1 MPFIVGI
8 SVEKIQKYIYQTLD
22 DNRSEIQKDKHT
34 LKEVIKASN
43 TVSSTISKDIEK
55 LFDINKKLLWISGK
69 YIFEV
74 EDIEDKIKEKLKNL
88 FKDIYLKYSGTFL
101 INYVY
106 FEKIN
111 LNNKEIIDK
120 VNVDLKSNDT
130 KRRIIV
136 ENNEILFSFQE
147 ESNILNCD
155 TNCDKN
161 SNKNSID
168 YTSVYINNMD
178 ELISDDKEGTNG
190 KIAIVKADINNM
202 GKIFSD
208 ITDYDMYMKL
218 SLILENKITVNYL
231 GKLISKNKNLTNKI
245 FPLYIAGDDIFFAV
259 KIDSVLD
266 SILILRNLIDDINDE
281 INKKINSL
289 SNDKS
294 SKLNKLVISV
304 GVEFTNNHQPI
315 RYYRE
320 IVERELHNAK
330 KFTKEK
336 NSKEIKVILGTSI
349 AGNIFYSYLEGQGT
363 GEKDGFYRFK
373 TEMLELIQL
382 KNENIYTNTF
392 LHNFLYALENIDIY
406 SKNNEDNIKKFV
418 NVFLYFLCPDI
429 KNVESKVIPKE
440 LYLKNYFMKMFMK
453 NKKENEDENQ
463 IVYDKSNFKN
473 VISKLKLI
481 LLLTDEKY
489 ISNISLNKFR
499 YIVFEKKDETRDF
512 LNSNMF
518 IKPIKYICN
527 FGDSIEK
534 CFILNTTDKGFN
546 TFKKV
551 PFNLSMLFKAKNLI
565 EIGKKEKVK
574 TLFANYAELIETKEK
589 EDEKDNDIQKKEN
602 FINYRLKFNKDKF
615 NREFDN
621 INGTEWLD
629 RIILF
634 YKYDQ
639 QRILYR
645 IISGQNEKTKK
656 KLINKSEENN
666 YEN

>member
-1 MPFIVGI
+1 MSFIVGI

-22 DNRSEIQKDKHT
+22 DNRSEIQKDEQT

-43 TVSSTISKDIEK
+43 IVSSTISKDIEK
-55 LFDINKKLLWISGK
+55 LFDINKKILWISGK

-74 EDIEDKIKEKLKNL
+74 EYIEDKIKEKLKNL
-88 FKDIYLKYSGTFL
+88 FKDIYLKYSGTLL

-136 ENNEILFSFQE
+136 ENNDILFSFQE
-147 ESNILNCD
+147 KTNIINCNINSD
-155 TNCDKN
+155 NN
-161 SNKNSID
+161 SNNNLID
-168 YTSVYINNMD
+168 YTCVYIKNMD
-178 ELISDDKEGTNG
+178 ELVSNDKEGTNG
-190 KIAIVKADINNM
+190 KIAVVKADINNM
-202 GKIFSD
+202 GEIFSN
-208 ITDYDMYMKL
+208 ISDYDTYMKL
-218 SLILENKITVNYL
+218 SLILEKKITVNYL
-231 GKLISKNKNLTNKI
+231 GRLISKNKNLTNKI

-259 KIDSVLD
+259 KIESVLD

-294 SKLNKLVISV
+294 SKLTKLVISV

-336 NSKEIKVILGTSI
+336 NSKEIKAILGTSI
-349 AGNIFYSYLEGQGT
+349 AGNLFYSYDRKGIREDDCFS
-363 GEKDGFYRFK
+363 KFK
-373 TEMLELIQL
+373 TEILELIQL

-392 LHNFLYALENIDIY
+392 LHNFLYALENIDI
-406 SKNNEDNIKKFV
+406 SNKNNEDNIKKFV
-418 NVFLYFLCPDI
+418 NTFLYFLCPDI
-429 KNVESKVIPKE
+429 RNVESKIIPKE

-489 ISNISLNKFR
+489 ISNIRLSQFR
-499 YIVFEKKDETRDF
+499 YIVFEKNDETRDF

-518 IKPIKYICN
+518 IKPLKYICN
-527 FGDSIEK
+527 SGDSIEK

-551 PFNLSMLFKAKNLI
+551 PFHLSMLFKAKNLI

-574 TLFANYAELIETKEK
+574 TLFANYSELIETKEK
-589 EDEKDNDIQKKEN
+589 EDEKDNNIQKEEH

-645 IISGQNEKTKK
+645 IISGQNEK
-656 KLINKSEENN
+656 NKEKNDN
-666 YEN
+666 

>member
-1 MPFIVGI
+1 MSFIVGI

-22 DNRSEIQKDKHT
+22 DNRSEIQKDENT
-34 LKEVIKASN
+34 LKEVLNASK
-43 TVSSTISKDIEK
+43 TVSSNISKDIEK
-55 LFDINKKLLWISGK
+55 QFNIKQKILWISGK

-74 EDIEDKIKEKLKNL
+74 ESIEVEIKENLKIL
-88 FKDIYLKYSGTFL
+88 FKDIYLKYSGTLF

-106 FEKIN
+106 FEKLN
-111 LNNKEIIDK
+111 LNNKEIVDK
-120 VNVDLKSNDT
+120 ANVDLKSNET
-130 KRRIIV
+130 KRKLVI

-147 ESNILNCD
+147 KTNIINCNINSD
-155 TNCDKN
+155 NN
-161 SNKNSID
+161 SNNNLID
-168 YTSVYINNMD
+168 YTCVYIKNMD
-178 ELISDDKEGTNG
+178 ELVSNDKEGTNG
-190 KIAIVKADINNM
+190 KIAVVKADINNM
-202 GKIFSD
+202 GEIFSN
-208 ITDYDMYMKL
+208 ISDYDTYMKL
-218 SLILENKITVNYL
+218 SLILEKKITVNYL
-231 GKLISKNKNLTNKI
+231 GRLISKNKNLTNKI

-259 KIDSVLD
+259 KIESVLD

-294 SKLNKLVISV
+294 SKLIKLVISV

-336 NSKEIKVILGTSI
+336 NSKEIKAILGTSI
-349 AGNIFYSYLEGQGT
+349 AGNLFYSYAGKEIR
-363 GEKDGFYRFK
+363 EDDCFSKFK
-373 TEMLELIQL
+373 TEILELIQL

-392 LHNFLYALENIDIY
+392 LHNFLYALENIDI
-406 SKNNEDNIKKFV
+406 SNKNNEDNIKKFV
-418 NVFLYFLCPDI
+418 NTFLYFLCPDI
-429 KNVESKVIPKE
+429 RNVESKVIPNE
-440 LYLKNYFMKMFMK
+440 LHLKNYFMKMFIK

-463 IVYDKSNFKN
+463 IVYDKKKFKN

-489 ISNISLNKFR
+489 ISNISLNQFR
-499 YIVFEKKDETRDF
+499 YIIFEKKDETRDF

-518 IKPIKYICN
+518 IKPLKYICN

-534 CFILNTTDKGFN
+534 CFILNTTEKGFN

-551 PFNLSMLFKAKNLI
+551 PFHLSILFKAKNLI
-565 EIGKKEKVK
+565 ESGKKEKVK
-574 TLFANYAELIETKEK
+574 TLFANYAELIEAKEI
-589 EDEKDNDIQKKEN
+589 ELEKDNEKQKEEH

-621 INGTEWLD
+621 VNGTEWLD
-629 RIILF
+629 RLILF

-645 IISGQNEKTKK
+645 IISGQNEK
-656 KLINKSEENN
+656 NKEKNDNYSEEKN

>member
-1 MPFIVGI
+1 MSFIVGI

-22 DNRSEIQKDKHT
+22 DNRSEIQKDEQT

-55 LFDINKKLLWISGK
+55 LFDINKKILWISGK

-88 FKDIYLKYSGTFL
+88 FKDIYLKYSGTLL

-111 LNNKEIIDK
+111 LNNKKIIDK
-120 VNVDLKSNDT
+120 VNVDLKSNET
-130 KRRIIV
+130 KRKLVI

-147 ESNILNCD
+147 KTNIINCNINSD
-155 TNCDKN
+155 NN
-161 SNKNSID
+161 SNNNLID
-168 YTSVYINNMD
+168 YTCVYIKNMD
-178 ELISDDKEGTNG
+178 ELVSNDKEGTNG
-190 KIAIVKADINNM
+190 KIAVVKADINNM
-202 GKIFSD
+202 GEIFSN
-208 ITDYDMYMKL
+208 ISDYDTYMKL
-218 SLILENKITVNYL
+218 SLILEKKITVNYL
-231 GKLISKNKNLTNKI
+231 GRLISKNKNLTNKI

-259 KIDSVLD
+259 KIESVLD

-294 SKLNKLVISV
+294 SKLIKLVISV

-336 NSKEIKVILGTSI
+336 NSKEIKAILGTSI
-349 AGNIFYSYLEGQGT
+349 AGNLFYSYAGKEIR
-363 GEKDGFYRFK
+363 EDDCFSKFK
-373 TEMLELIQL
+373 TEILELIQL

-392 LHNFLYALENIDIY
+392 LHNFLYALENIDI
-406 SKNNEDNIKKFV
+406 SNKNNEDNIKKFV
-418 NVFLYFLCPDI
+418 NTFLYFLCPDI
-429 KNVESKVIPKE
+429 RNVESKVIPNE
-440 LYLKNYFMKMFMK
+440 LHLKNYFMKMFIK

-463 IVYDKSNFKN
+463 IVYDKKKFKN

-489 ISNISLNKFR
+489 ISNISLNQFR
-499 YIVFEKKDETRDF
+499 YIIFEKKDETRDF

-518 IKPIKYICN
+518 IKPLKYICN

-534 CFILNTTDKGFN
+534 CFILNTTEKGFN

-551 PFNLSMLFKAKNLI
+551 PFHLSMLFKAKNLI
-565 EIGKKEKVK
+565 ESGKKEKVK
-574 TLFANYAELIETKEK
+574 TLFANYAELIEAKEI
-589 EDEKDNDIQKKEN
+589 ELEKDNEKQKEEH

-621 INGTEWLD
+621 VNGTEWLD
-629 RIILF
+629 RLILF

-645 IISGQNEKTKK
+645 IISGQNEK
-656 KLINKSEENN
+656 NKEKNDNYSEEKN

>member
-88 FKDIYLKYSGTFL
+88 FKDIYLKYSGTLL

-489 ISNISLNKFR
+489 ITNISLNKFR

>member
-1 MPFIVGI
+1 MSFIVGI

-22 DNRSEIQKDKHT
+22 DNRSEIQKDEHT

-55 LFDINKKLLWISGK
+55 LFDKNKKILWISGK

-88 FKDIYLKYSGTFL
+88 FKDIYLKYSGTLL

-106 FEKIN
+106 LEKLN
-111 LNNKEIIDK
+111 LNNKKIIDK
-120 VNVDLKSNDT
+120 VNFYLKSNDT
-130 KRRIIV
+130 KRRIIE
-136 ENNEILFSFQE
+136 ENNEILFYFQE
-147 ESNILNCD
+147 EVNILNCD
-155 TNCDKN
+155 INCDKN
-161 SNKNSID
+161 FID
-168 YTSVYINNMD
+168 YTCVYIKNMD
-178 ELISDDKEGTNG
+178 ELVSNDKEGTNG
-190 KIAIVKADINNM
+190 KIAVVKADINNM
-202 GKIFSD
+202 GEIFSN
-208 ITDYDMYMKL
+208 ISDYDTYMKL
-218 SLILENKITVNYL
+218 SLILEKKITVNYL
-231 GKLISKNKNLTNKI
+231 GRLISKNKNLTNKI

-259 KIDSVLD
+259 KIESVLD

-294 SKLNKLVISV
+294 SKLTKLVISV

-336 NSKEIKVILGTSI
+336 NSKEIKAILGTSI
-349 AGNIFYSYLEGQGT
+349 AGNLFYSYDRKGIREDDCFS
-363 GEKDGFYRFK
+363 KFK
-373 TEMLELIQL
+373 TEILELIQL

-392 LHNFLYALENIDIY
+392 LHNFLYALENIDI
-406 SKNNEDNIKKFV
+406 SNKNNEDNIKKFV
-418 NVFLYFLCPDI
+418 NTFLYFLCPDI

-440 LYLKNYFMKMFMK
+440 LYLKNYFMKMFIK

-463 IVYDKSNFKN
+463 IVYDKSKFKN

-489 ISNISLNKFR
+489 ISNISLNQFR
-499 YIVFEKKDETRDF
+499 YIVFEKKDETIDF

-518 IKPIKYICN
+518 IKPLKYICN

-534 CFILNTTDKGFN
+534 CFILNTTERGFN

-551 PFNLSMLFKAKNLI
+551 PFHLSVLFKAKNLI
-565 EIGKKEKVK
+565 ESGKKEKVK
-574 TLFANYAELIETKEK
+574 ILFANYAELIEAKEI
-589 EDEKDNDIQKKEN
+589 ELEKDNEKQKEEH

-621 INGTEWLD
+621 VNGTEWLD
-629 RIILF
+629 RLILF

-645 IISGQNEKTKK
+645 IISGQNEK
-656 KLINKSEENN
+656 NKEKNDNYSEEKN

>member
-88 FKDIYLKYSGTFL
+88 FKDIYLKYSGTLL

>member
-88 FKDIYLKYSGTFL
+88 FKDIYLKYSGTLL

-546 TFKKV
+546 TFKKA

>member
-88 FKDIYLKYSGTFL
+88 FKDIYLKYSGTLL

-406 SKNNEDNIKKFV
+406 IVKIMK
-418 NVFLYFLCPDI
+418 I
-429 KNVESKVIPKE
+429 T
-440 LYLKNYFMKMFMK
+440 LKNLLMFFYIFCV
-453 NKKENEDENQ
+453 Q
-463 IVYDKSNFKN
+463 I
-473 VISKLKLI
+473 
-481 LLLTDEKY
+481 
-489 ISNISLNKFR
+489 
-499 YIVFEKKDETRDF
+499 
-512 LNSNMF
+512 
-518 IKPIKYICN
+518 
-527 FGDSIEK
+527 
-534 CFILNTTDKGFN
+534 
-546 TFKKV
+546 
-551 PFNLSMLFKAKNLI
+551 
-565 EIGKKEKVK
+565 
-574 TLFANYAELIETKEK
+574 
-589 EDEKDNDIQKKEN
+589 
-602 FINYRLKFNKDKF
+602 
-615 NREFDN
+615 
-621 INGTEWLD
+621 
-629 RIILF
+629 
-634 YKYDQ
+634 
-639 QRILYR
+639 
-645 IISGQNEKTKK
+645 
-656 KLINKSEENN
+656 
-666 YEN
+666 

>member
-1 MPFIVGI
+1 MSFIVGI

-22 DNRSEIQKDKHT
+22 DNRSELQKDEDT

-43 TVSSTISKDIEK
+43 TVSCTISKDIEK
-55 LFDINKKLLWISGK
+55 LFDINKKILWISGK

-74 EDIEDKIKEKLKNL
+74 EYIEDKIKEKLKNL
-88 FKDIYLKYSGTFL
+88 FKDIYFKYSGTLL

-106 FEKIN
+106 FEKLN
-111 LNNKEIIDK
+111 LNNKEIVDK

-130 KRRIIV
+130 KRRIVV
-136 ENNEILFSFQE
+136 ENNDILFSFQE
-147 ESNILNCD
+147 KTNIINCN
-155 TNCDKN
+155 TNYDNN
-161 SNKNSID
+161 SNNNLID
-168 YTSVYINNMD
+168 YTCVYIKNMD
-178 ELISDDKEGTNG
+178 ELVSNDKEGTNG
-190 KIAIVKADINNM
+190 KIAVVKADINNM

-208 ITDYDMYMKL
+208 ISDYDTYMKL
-218 SLILENKITVNYL
+218 SLILEKKITVNYL
-231 GKLISKNKNLTNKI
+231 GRLISKNKNLTNKI

-259 KIDSVLD
+259 KIESVLD

-294 SKLNKLVISV
+294 NKLNKLVISV

-336 NSKEIKVILGTSI
+336 NSKEIKAILGTSI
-349 AGNIFYSYLEGQGT
+349 AGNLFYSY
-363 GEKDGFYRFK
+363 DGKGIREDDCFSKFK
-373 TEMLELIQL
+373 TEILELIQL

-392 LHNFLYALENIDIY
+392 LHNFLYALENIDI
-406 SKNNEDNIKKFV
+406 SNKNNEDNIKKFV
-418 NVFLYFLCPDI
+418 NTFLYFLCPDI
-429 KNVESKVIPKE
+429 RNVESKVIPKE

-463 IVYDKSNFKN
+463 IIYDKSKFKN

-489 ISNISLNKFR
+489 ISNISLNQFR
-499 YIVFEKKDETRDF
+499 YIIFEKKDETRDF

-518 IKPIKYICN
+518 IKPLKYIYN

-534 CFILNTTDKGFN
+534 CFILNTTDKDFN

-551 PFNLSMLFKAKNLI
+551 PFHLSMLFKAKNLI

-574 TLFANYAELIETKEK
+574 TLFANYSELIKTKEK
-589 EDEKDNDIQKKEN
+589 EDEKDNDIQKEEH

>member
-1 MPFIVGI
+1 MSFIVGI

-22 DNRSEIQKDKHT
+22 DNRSEIQKDENT
-34 LKEVIKASN
+34 LKEVLNASK
-43 TVSSTISKDIEK
+43 TVSSNISKDIEK
-55 LFDINKKLLWISGK
+55 QFNIKQKILWISGK

-74 EDIEDKIKEKLKNL
+74 ESIEVEIKENLKIL
-88 FKDIYLKYSGTFL
+88 FKDIYLKYSGTLF

-106 FEKIN
+106 FEKLN
-111 LNNKEIIDK
+111 LNNKEIVDK
-120 VNVDLKSNDT
+120 VNVDLKSNET
-130 KRRIIV
+130 KRKLVI

-147 ESNILNCD
+147 KTNIINCNINSD
-155 TNCDKN
+155 NN
-161 SNKNSID
+161 SNNNLIE
-168 YTSVYINNMD
+168 YICVYIKNMD
-178 ELISDDKEGTNG
+178 ELVSNDKEGTNG
-190 KIAIVKADINNM
+190 KIAVVKADINNM
-202 GKIFSD
+202 GEIFSN
-208 ITDYDMYMKL
+208 ISDYDTYMKL
-218 SLILENKITVNYL
+218 SLILEKKITVNYL
-231 GKLISKNKNLTNKI
+231 GRLISKNKNLTNKI

-259 KIDSVLD
+259 KIESVLD

-294 SKLNKLVISV
+294 SKLIKLVISV

-336 NSKEIKVILGTSI
+336 NSKEIKAILGTSI
-349 AGNIFYSYLEGQGT
+349 AGNLFYSYAGKEIR
-363 GEKDGFYRFK
+363 EDDCFSKFK
-373 TEMLELIQL
+373 TEILELIQL

-392 LHNFLYALENIDIY
+392 LHNFLYALENIDI
-406 SKNNEDNIKKFV
+406 SNKNNEDNIKKFV
-418 NVFLYFLCPDI
+418 NTFLYFLCPDI
-429 KNVESKVIPKE
+429 RNVESKVIPNE
-440 LYLKNYFMKMFMK
+440 LHLKNYFMKMFIK

-463 IVYDKSNFKN
+463 IVYDKKKFKN

-489 ISNISLNKFR
+489 ISNISLNQFR
-499 YIVFEKKDETRDF
+499 YIIFEKKDETRDF

-518 IKPIKYICN
+518 IKPLKYICN

-534 CFILNTTDKGFN
+534 CFILNTTEKGFN

-551 PFNLSMLFKAKNLI
+551 PFHLSMLFKAKNLI
-565 EIGKKEKVK
+565 ESGKKEKVK
-574 TLFANYAELIETKEK
+574 TLFANYAELIEAKEI
-589 EDEKDNDIQKKEN
+589 ELEKDNEKQKEEH

-621 INGTEWLD
+621 VNGTEWLD
-629 RIILF
+629 RLILF

-645 IISGQNEKTKK
+645 IISGQNEK
-656 KLINKSEENN
+656 NKEKNDNYSEEKN

>member
-1 MPFIVGI
+1 MSYIVGI

-22 DNRSEIQKDKHT
+22 DNRSEIQKDEQT

-55 LFDINKKLLWISGK
+55 LFDINKKILWISGK

-74 EDIEDKIKEKLKNL
+74 EYIEDKIKEKLKNL
-88 FKDIYLKYSGTFL
+88 FKDIYFKYSGTLL

-106 FEKIN
+106 FEKLN
-111 LNNKEIIDK
+111 LNNKEIVDK

-130 KRRIIV
+130 KRRIVV
-136 ENNEILFSFQE
+136 ENNDILFSFQE
-147 ESNILNCD
+147 KTNIINCNINSD
-155 TNCDKN
+155 NN
-161 SNKNSID
+161 SNNNLID
-168 YTSVYINNMD
+168 YTCVYIKNMD
-178 ELISDDKEGTNG
+178 ELVSNDKEGTNG
-190 KIAIVKADINNM
+190 KIAVVKADINNM
-202 GKIFSD
+202 GEIFSN
-208 ITDYDMYMKL
+208 ISDYDTYMKL
-218 SLILENKITVNYL
+218 SLILEKKITVNYL
-231 GKLISKNKNLTNKI
+231 GRLISKNKNLTNKI

-259 KIDSVLD
+259 KIESVLD

-294 SKLNKLVISV
+294 SKLTKLVISV

-336 NSKEIKVILGTSI
+336 NSKEIKAILGTSI
-349 AGNIFYSYLEGQGT
+349 AGNLFYSYDRKGIREDDCFS
-363 GEKDGFYRFK
+363 KFK
-373 TEMLELIQL
+373 TEILELIQL

-392 LHNFLYALENIDIY
+392 LHNFLYALENIDI
-406 SKNNEDNIKKFV
+406 SNKNNEDNIKKFV
-418 NVFLYFLCPDI
+418 NTFLYFLCPDI
-429 KNVESKVIPKE
+429 RNVESKIIPKE

-489 ISNISLNKFR
+489 ISNISLNQFR
-499 YIVFEKKDETRDF
+499 YIVFERKDETRDF

-518 IKPIKYICN
+518 IKPLKYICN

-534 CFILNTTDKGFN
+534 CFILNTTEKGFN

-551 PFNLSMLFKAKNLI
+551 PFHLSMLFKAKNLI
-565 EIGKKEKVK
+565 ESGKKEKVK
-574 TLFANYAELIETKEK
+574 TLFANYAELIEEK
-589 EDEKDNDIQKKEN
+589 EIELEKDNEKQKEEH

-615 NREFDN
+615 NREFDDV
-621 INGTEWLD
+621 NGTEWLD

>member
-1 MPFIVGI
+1 MSFIVGI

-22 DNRSEIQKDKHT
+22 DNRSDIQKDEHT

-55 LFDINKKLLWISGK
+55 LFDINKKILWISGK

-74 EDIEDKIKEKLKNL
+74 EYIEDKIKEKLKNL
-88 FKDIYLKYSGTFL
+88 FKVIYLKYSGTLF

-106 FEKIN
+106 FEKLN
-111 LNNKEIIDK
+111 LNNKEIVDK

-161 SNKNSID
+161 LNKNSID
-168 YTSVYINNMD
+168 YTSVYIKNMD

-202 GKIFSD
+202 GEIFSD
-208 ITDYDMYMKL
+208 ITNYDTYMKL

-259 KIDSVLD
+259 KIESALD
-266 SILILRNLIDDINDE
+266 SILSLRNLIDDINDE

-336 NSKEIKVILGTSI
+336 NSKEIKAILGTSI
-349 AGNIFYSYLEGQGT
+349 AGNMFYSYLEEQGIR
-363 GEKDGFYRFK
+363 EKDCFSKFK
-373 TEMLELIQL
+373 TEILELIQL

-392 LHNFLYALENIDIY
+392 LHNFLYALENIDI
-406 SKNNEDNIKKFV
+406 SNKNNEDNIKKFV
-418 NVFLYFLCPDI
+418 NTFLYFLCPDI
-429 KNVESKVIPKE
+429 RNVESKVIPKE

-463 IVYDKSNFKN
+463 IEYDKSNFKN

-489 ISNISLNKFR
+489 ISNIRLNQFR
-499 YIVFEKKDETRDF
+499 YIVFEKNDEIRDF

-518 IKPIKYICN
+518 IKPLKYICN
-527 FGDSIEK
+527 SGDSIEK

-546 TFKKV
+546 IFKKV
-551 PFNLSMLFKAKNLI
+551 PFHLSMLFKAKNLI

-589 EDEKDNDIQKKEN
+589 EDEKDNDIQKEEH

-615 NREFDN
+615 NREFNN

-645 IISGQNEKTKK
+645 IISGQNEKIKK

>member
-1 MPFIVGI
+1 MSFIVGI

-22 DNRSEIQKDKHT
+22 DNRSEIQKDEHT

-43 TVSSTISKDIEK
+43 TVSSTISRDIEK
-55 LFDINKKLLWISGK
+55 LFDKNKKILWISGK

-88 FKDIYLKYSGTFL
+88 FKDIYLKYSGTLL

-106 FEKIN
+106 LEKLI

-120 VNVDLKSNDT
+120 VNFYLKSNDT

-136 ENNEILFSFQE
+136 ENNKILFSFQE
-147 ESNILNCD
+147 EVNILNCD
-155 TNCDKN
+155 INCDKN
-161 SNKNSID
+161 FID
-168 YTSVYINNMD
+168 YTSVYIKNMD

-202 GKIFSD
+202 GEIFSG
-208 ITDYDMYMKL
+208 ITDYDRYMKL

-259 KIDSVLD
+259 KIESVLD

-281 INKKINSL
+281 INKKINCL

-294 SKLNKLVISV
+294 SKLNKLAISV

-336 NSKEIKVILGTSI
+336 NSKEIKAIIGTSI
-349 AGNIFYSYLEGQGT
+349 AGNMFYSYLEEQRIR
-363 GEKDGFYRFK
+363 EKDCFFKFK
-373 TEMLELIQL
+373 TEILELIQL

-392 LHNFLYALENIDIY
+392 IHNFLYALENIDI
-406 SKNNEDNIKKFV
+406 SNKNNEDNIKKFI
-418 NVFLYFLCPDI
+418 NTFLYFLCPNI
-429 KNVESKVIPKE
+429 RNVESKVIPKE

-489 ISNISLNKFR
+489 ISNIRLNKFR
-499 YIVFEKKDETRDF
+499 YIVFENNDETRDF

-518 IKPIKYICN
+518 IKPLKYICN
-527 FGDSIEK
+527 SSDSIEK

-551 PFNLSMLFKAKNLI
+551 PFHLSMLFKAKNLI

-574 TLFANYAELIETKEK
+574 TLFANYSELIETKEK
-589 EDEKDNDIQKKEN
+589 EDEKDNNIQKEEH

-656 KLINKSEENN
+656 KLINKREENN

>member
-1 MPFIVGI
+1 M
-8 SVEKIQKYIYQTLD
+8 
-22 DNRSEIQKDKHT
+22 
-34 LKEVIKASN
+34 SN
-43 TVSSTISKDIEK
+43 
-55 LFDINKKLLWISGK
+55 
-69 YIFEV
+69 
-74 EDIEDKIKEKLKNL
+74 
-88 FKDIYLKYSGTFL
+88 
-101 INYVY
+101 
-106 FEKIN
+106 
-111 LNNKEIIDK
+111 
-120 VNVDLKSNDT
+120 
-130 KRRIIV
+130 
-136 ENNEILFSFQE
+136 
-147 ESNILNCD
+147 
-155 TNCDKN
+155 
-161 SNKNSID
+161 
-168 YTSVYINNMD
+168 
-178 ELISDDKEGTNG
+178 DKEGTNG
-190 KIAIVKADINNM
+190 KIAVVKADINNM
-202 GKIFSD
+202 GEIFSN
-208 ITDYDMYMKL
+208 ISDYDTYMKL
-218 SLILENKITVNYL
+218 SLILEKKITVNYL
-231 GKLISKNKNLTNKI
+231 GRLISKNKNLTNKI

-259 KIDSVLD
+259 KIESVLD

-294 SKLNKLVISV
+294 SKLTKLVISV

-336 NSKEIKVILGTSI
+336 NSKEIKAILGTSI
-349 AGNIFYSYLEGQGT
+349 AGNLFYSYDRKGIREDDCFS
-363 GEKDGFYRFK
+363 KFK
-373 TEMLELIQL
+373 TEILELIQL

-392 LHNFLYALENIDIY
+392 LHNFLYALENIDI
-406 SKNNEDNIKKFV
+406 SNKNNEDNIKKFV
-418 NVFLYFLCPDI
+418 NTFLYFLCPDI

-440 LYLKNYFMKMFMK
+440 LYLKNYFMKMFIK

-463 IVYDKSNFKN
+463 IVYDKSKFKN

-489 ISNISLNKFR
+489 ISNISLNQFR
-499 YIVFEKKDETRDF
+499 YIVFEKKDETIDF

-518 IKPIKYICN
+518 IKPLKYICN

-534 CFILNTTDKGFN
+534 CFILNTTEKGFN

-551 PFNLSMLFKAKNLI
+551 PFHLSMLFKAKNLI
-565 EIGKKEKVK
+565 ESGKKEKVK
-574 TLFANYAELIETKEK
+574 TLFANYAELIEAKEI
-589 EDEKDNDIQKKEN
+589 ELEKDNEKQKEEH

-621 INGTEWLD
+621 VNGTEWLD
-629 RIILF
+629 RLILF

-645 IISGQNEKTKK
+645 IISGQNEK
-656 KLINKSEENN
+656 NKEKNDNYSEEKN

>member
-1 MPFIVGI
+1 MSYIVGI

-22 DNRSEIQKDKHT
+22 DNRSEIQKDEQT

-55 LFDINKKLLWISGK
+55 LFDINKKILWISGK

-74 EDIEDKIKEKLKNL
+74 EYIEDKIKEKLKNL
-88 FKDIYLKYSGTFL
+88 FKDIYFKYSGTLL

-106 FEKIN
+106 FEKLN
-111 LNNKEIIDK
+111 LNNKEIVDK

-130 KRRIIV
+130 KRRIVV
-136 ENNEILFSFQE
+136 ENNDILFSFQE
-147 ESNILNCD
+147 KTNIINCNINSD
-155 TNCDKN
+155 NN
-161 SNKNSID
+161 SNNNLID
-168 YTSVYINNMD
+168 YTCVYIKNMD
-178 ELISDDKEGTNG
+178 ELVSNDKEGTNG
-190 KIAIVKADINNM
+190 KIAVVKADINNM
-202 GKIFSD
+202 GEIFSN
-208 ITDYDMYMKL
+208 ISDYDTYMKL
-218 SLILENKITVNYL
+218 SLILEKKITVNYL
-231 GKLISKNKNLTNKI
+231 ERLISKNKNLTNKI

-259 KIDSVLD
+259 KIESVLD

-294 SKLNKLVISV
+294 SKLTKLVISV

-336 NSKEIKVILGTSI
+336 NSKEIKAILGTSI
-349 AGNIFYSYLEGQGT
+349 AGNLFYSYDRKGIREDDCFS
-363 GEKDGFYRFK
+363 KFK
-373 TEMLELIQL
+373 MEILELIQL

-392 LHNFLYALENIDIY
+392 LHNFLYALENIDI
-406 SKNNEDNIKKFV
+406 SNKNNEDNIKKFV
-418 NVFLYFLCPDI
+418 NTFLYFLCPDI
-429 KNVESKVIPKE
+429 RNVESKIIPKE

-489 ISNISLNKFR
+489 ISNISLNQFR
-499 YIVFEKKDETRDF
+499 YIVFERKDETRDF

-518 IKPIKYICN
+518 IKPLKYICN

-534 CFILNTTDKGFN
+534 CFILNTTEKGFN

-551 PFNLSMLFKAKNLI
+551 PFHLSMLFKAKNLI
-565 EIGKKEKVK
+565 ESGKKEKVK
-574 TLFANYAELIETKEK
+574 TLFANYAELIEEK
-589 EDEKDNDIQKKEN
+589 EIELEKDNEKQKEEH

-615 NREFDN
+615 NREFDDV
-621 INGTEWLD
+621 NGTEWLD

>member
-88 FKDIYLKYSGTFL
+88 FKDIYLKYSGTLL

-499 YIVFEKKDETRDF
+499 YIVFKKKDETRDF

-634 YKYDQ
+634 CKYDQ

>member
-1 MPFIVGI
+1 MSFIVGI

-22 DNRSEIQKDKHT
+22 DNRSEIQKDEQT

-43 TVSSTISKDIEK
+43 IVSSTISKDIEK
-55 LFDINKKLLWISGK
+55 LFDINKKILWISGK

-74 EDIEDKIKEKLKNL
+74 EYIEDKIKEKLKNL
-88 FKDIYLKYSGTFL
+88 FKDIYLKYSGTLL

-136 ENNEILFSFQE
+136 ENNDILFSFQE
-147 ESNILNCD
+147 KTNIINCNINSD
-155 TNCDKN
+155 NN
-161 SNKNSID
+161 SNNNLID
-168 YTSVYINNMD
+168 YTCVYIKNMD
-178 ELISDDKEGTNG
+178 ELVSNDKEGTNG
-190 KIAIVKADINNM
+190 KIAVVKADINNM
-202 GKIFSD
+202 GEIFSN
-208 ITDYDMYMKL
+208 ISDYDTYMKL
-218 SLILENKITVNYL
+218 SLILEKKITVNYL
-231 GKLISKNKNLTNKI
+231 GRLIS
-245 FPLYIAGDDIFFAV
+245 YIAGDDIFFAV
-259 KIDSVLD
+259 KIESVLD

-294 SKLNKLVISV
+294 SKLTKLVISV

-336 NSKEIKVILGTSI
+336 NSKEIKAILGTSI
-349 AGNIFYSYLEGQGT
+349 AGNLFYSYDRKGIREDDCFS
-363 GEKDGFYRFK
+363 KFK
-373 TEMLELIQL
+373 TEILELIQL

-392 LHNFLYALENIDIY
+392 LHNFLYALENIDI
-406 SKNNEDNIKKFV
+406 SNKNNEDNIKKFV
-418 NVFLYFLCPDI
+418 NTFLYFLCPDI
-429 KNVESKVIPKE
+429 RNVESKIIPKE

-489 ISNISLNKFR
+489 ISNIRLSQFR
-499 YIVFEKKDETRDF
+499 YIVFEKNDETRDF

-518 IKPIKYICN
+518 IKPLKYICN
-527 FGDSIEK
+527 SGDSIEK

-551 PFNLSMLFKAKNLI
+551 PFHLSMLFKAKNLI

-574 TLFANYAELIETKEK
+574 TLFANYSELIETKEK
-589 EDEKDNDIQKKEN
+589 EDEKDNNIQKEEH

-645 IISGQNEKTKK
+645 IISGQNEK
-656 KLINKSEENN
+656 NKEKNDN
-666 YEN
+666 

>member
-1 MPFIVGI
+1 MSFIVGI

-22 DNRSEIQKDKHT
+22 DNRSEIQKDEDT
-34 LKEVIKASN
+34 LKEVLNASK
-43 TVSSTISKDIEK
+43 TVSSNISKDIEK
-55 LFDINKKLLWISGK
+55 LFIIKQKILWISGK

-74 EDIEDKIKEKLKNL
+74 ESIEVEIKENLKIL
-88 FKDIYLKYSGTFL
+88 FKDIYLKYSGTLL

-106 FEKIN
+106 FEKLN
-111 LNNKEIIDK
+111 LNNKEIVDK
-120 VNVDLKSNDT
+120 VNFDLKSNDT
-130 KRRIIV
+130 KRRIVV
-136 ENNEILFSFQE
+136 ENNDILFSFQE
-147 ESNILNCD
+147 KTNIINCN
-155 TNCDKN
+155 TNYDN
-161 SNKNSID
+161 NSID
-168 YTSVYINNMD
+168 YTCVYIKNMD
-178 ELISDDKEGTNG
+178 ELVSNDKEGTNG
-190 KIAIVKADINNM
+190 KIAVVKADINNM
-202 GKIFSD
+202 GEIFSN
-208 ITDYDMYMKL
+208 ISDYDTYMKL
-218 SLILENKITVNYL
+218 SLILEKKITVNYL
-231 GKLISKNKNLTNKI
+231 GRLISKNKNLTNKI

-259 KIDSVLD
+259 KIESVLD

-294 SKLNKLVISV
+294 SKLTKLVISV

-336 NSKEIKVILGTSI
+336 NSKEIKAILGTSI
-349 AGNIFYSYLEGQGT
+349 AGNLFYSYDRKGIREDDCFS
-363 GEKDGFYRFK
+363 KFK
-373 TEMLELIQL
+373 TEILELIQL

-392 LHNFLYALENIDIY
+392 LHNFLYALENIDI
-406 SKNNEDNIKKFV
+406 SNKNNEDNIKKFV
-418 NVFLYFLCPDI
+418 NTFLYFLCPDI

-440 LYLKNYFMKMFMK
+440 LYLKNYFMKMFIK

-463 IVYDKSNFKN
+463 IVYDKSKFKN

-489 ISNISLNKFR
+489 ISNISLNQFR
-499 YIVFEKKDETRDF
+499 YIVFEKKDETIDF

-518 IKPIKYICN
+518 IKPLKYICN

-534 CFILNTTDKGFN
+534 CFILNTTEKGFN

-551 PFNLSMLFKAKNLI
+551 PFHLSMLFKAKNLI
-565 EIGKKEKVK
+565 ESGKKEKVK
-574 TLFANYAELIETKEK
+574 TLFANYAELIEAKEI
-589 EDEKDNDIQKKEN
+589 ELEKDNEKQKEEH

-621 INGTEWLD
+621 VNGTEWLD
-629 RIILF
+629 RLILF

-645 IISGQNEKTKK
+645 IISGQNEK
-656 KLINKSEENN
+656 NKEKNDNYSEEKN

>member
-1 MPFIVGI
+1 MSFIVGI

-22 DNRSEIQKDKHT
+22 DNRSEIQKDENT
-34 LKEVIKASN
+34 LKEVLNASK
-43 TVSSTISKDIEK
+43 TVSSNISKDIEK
-55 LFDINKKLLWISGK
+55 QFNIKQKILWISGK

-74 EDIEDKIKEKLKNL
+74 ESIEVEIKENLKIL
-88 FKDIYLKYSGTFL
+88 FKDIYLKYSGTLF

-106 FEKIN
+106 FEKLN
-111 LNNKEIIDK
+111 LNNKEIVDK
-120 VNVDLKSNDT
+120 VNVDLKSNET
-130 KRRIIV
+130 KRKLVI

-147 ESNILNCD
+147 KTNIINCNINSD
-155 TNCDKN
+155 NN
-161 SNKNSID
+161 SNNNLID
-168 YTSVYINNMD
+168 YTCVYIKNMD
-178 ELISDDKEGTNG
+178 ELVSNDKEGTNG
-190 KIAIVKADINNM
+190 KIAVVKADINNM
-202 GKIFSD
+202 GEIFSN
-208 ITDYDMYMKL
+208 ISDYDTYIKL
-218 SLILENKITVNYL
+218 SLILEKKITVNYL

-259 KIDSVLD
+259 KIESVLD

-294 SKLNKLVISV
+294 SKLTKLVISV

-336 NSKEIKVILGTSI
+336 NSKEIKAILGTSI
-349 AGNIFYSYLEGQGT
+349 AGNLFYSYDRKGIREDDCFS
-363 GEKDGFYRFK
+363 KFK
-373 TEMLELIQL
+373 TEILELIQL

-392 LHNFLYALENIDIY
+392 LHNFLYALENIDI
-406 SKNNEDNIKKFV
+406 SNKNNEDNIKKFV
-418 NVFLYFLCPDI
+418 NTFLYFLCPDI
-429 KNVESKVIPKE
+429 RNVESKVIPKE

-463 IVYDKSNFKN
+463 IIYDKSKFKN

-489 ISNISLNKFR
+489 ISNISLNQFR
-499 YIVFEKKDETRDF
+499 YIVFERKDETRDF

-518 IKPIKYICN
+518 IKPLKYICN
-527 FGDSIEK
+527 SGDSIEK

-551 PFNLSMLFKAKNLI
+551 PFHLSMLFKAKNLI

-589 EDEKDNDIQKKEN
+589 EYEKDNDIQKEEH